1 MQNTYGVVYSWDE
14 SNNLTRCLYL
24 FCHTYLAQMRIWKFL
39 EIFNF
44 LEIFDLPKIIVP
56 LCFGHP
62 TFFWRQTFCRFF
74 AHCTVVSMMELSKAH
89 IYVHIVVH
97 YFFNHRGF

>member
-39 EIFNF
+39 ERAPEH
-44 LEIFDLPKIIVP
+44 LLCEKIVQ
-56 LCFGHP
+56 
-62 TFFWRQTFCRFF
+62 RR
-74 AHCTVVSMMELSKAH
+74 VEL
-89 IYVHIVVH
+89 I
-97 YFFNHRGF
+97 